1 MEGRTF
7 RQRWDDALDLMY
19 DVRSIVLALRYH
31 GVPFLVLAL
40 MVASYSWSVE
50 AWTSVVNENR
60 ASLGVSIRGFRW
72 VRGMAGDGLQV
83 CKGATKS
90 LTTLYELHT
99 DLAYEYVGGTRVALD
114 SCLGSAELRDVS
126 ASGASEAA
134 AKARALLGA
143 VEDAV
148 EATLAYVAEATLDVC
163 VEAEDDDDALDDLA
177 FLEQQLDEP
186 WDDAAAAPTP
196 ARRRLGD
203 PCDVDV
209 SVDAFEDLAKLSK
222 RTISGAVAYVTALEK
237 FCRRAKNRLE
247 GGNGFLLFG
256 APPNALAFFCD
267 WFEATAATTHSVVNA
282 TAVAFGNA
290 SSAYAGAFS
299 RVGAVGDNGAGSPA
313 MAWVDGLAPATL
325 EAFLDDVLE
334 TADAVDDA
342 LAELPYLDAST
353 LAAVQTRYVCGV
365 ALSAFSELR
374 VETERRAIR
383 TYARVR
389 DGASDALAELYRM
402 ALRASG
408 VTRYG
413 RTQLARAKSYAALTK
428 DVIDFSFDAVST
440 VSDRELGLRRYAAWV
455 YASVF
460 GCNACLLAIPD
471 LLARTAGKGRKGSH
485 FALPVYVLQRSFEVA
500 NFLLVLLMTFLLA
513 AAAVFLEWPFR
524 NVCSHTRS
532 ANVLLRQAVW
542 ALFDKAGD
550 LATAMFSSKTVA
562 SLLDDVDLSV
572 EMTCDLSDGYRGDAR
587 GVFWAA
593 LVAWMVQFYLWYYM
607 SFRFYLSTHH
617 ALRKVLDDGETT
629 LLDLIMD
636 DEDDDE
642 RRKVDKAIDRLPKR
656 VGDRVK
662 RSKVLEKRCPIEL
675 AARRKRHATL
685 RLALRAVDFL
695 DDALDDAATGALKA
709 VDDAARATADV
720 AGAAAAAAL
729 DVADDAASGDLADQ
743 RAGAVASPRVHPA
756 DVT

>member
-1 MEGRTF
+1 
-7 RQRWDDALDLMY
+7 
-19 DVRSIVLALRYH
+19 
-31 GVPFLVLAL
+31 
-40 MVASYSWSVE
+40 
-50 AWTSVVNENR
+50 
-60 ASLGVSIRGFRW
+60 
-72 VRGMAGDGLQV
+72 MAGDGLQV

-203 PCDVDV
+203 LRRDGGD
-209 SVDAFEDLAKLSK
+209 DAF
-222 RTISGAVAYVTALEK
+222 
-237 FCRRAKNRLE
+237 RRQRDGRRLWE
-247 GGNGFLLFG
+247 R
-256 APPNALAFFCD
+256 
-267 WFEATAATTHSVVNA
+267 VVR
-282 TAVAFGNA
+282 VRRVF
-290 SSAYAGAFS
+290 

-342 LAELPYLDAST
+342 LSA
-353 LAAVQTRYVCGV
+353 AAV
-365 ALSAFSELR
+365 L
-374 VETERRAIR
+374 
-383 TYARVR
+383 
-389 DGASDALAELYRM
+389 GAM
-402 ALRASG
+402 ALRAFG

-455 YASVF
+455 WRRLRLQ
-460 GCNACLLAIPD
+460 ACLLAIPD

-562 SLLDDVDLSV
+562 SLLDDVDLS
-572 EMTCDLSDGYRGDAR
+572 
-587 GVFWAA
+587 
-593 LVAWMVQFYLWYYM
+593 FYLWYYM

-642 RRKVDKAIDRLPKR
+642 RRKVDKAIGRLPKR

-729 DVADDAASGDLADQ
+729 DVADDAASGPRRSARRRGRL
-743 RAGAVASPRVHPA
+743 PRVHPA

>member
-196 ARRRLGD
+196 ARRRSATPATSTCPSTPSRISRSCRSARSRG
-203 PCDVDV
+203 P
-209 SVDAFEDLAKLSK
+209 SPTSPRSRSSAGAR
-222 RTISGAVAYVTALEK
+222 RTA
-237 FCRRAKNRLE
+237 E

-389 DGASDALAELYRM
+389 DGASDALAELYKM

-413 RTQLARAKSYAALTK
+413 ETQLARAKSYAALTK

-455 YASVF
+455 CAFVF

-500 NFLLVLLMTFLLA
+500 NFLL
-513 AAAVFLEWPFR
+513 
-524 NVCSHTRS
+524 
-532 ANVLLRQAVW
+532 AVW

-720 AGAAAAAAL
+720 AGAAAAAL
-729 DVADDAASGDLADQ
+729 DVADDAASAD
-743 RAGAVASPRVHPA
+743 AGAVASPRVHPA

>member
-114 SCLGSAELRDVS
+114 SR
-126 ASGASEAA
+126 
-134 AKARALLGA
+134 R
-143 VEDAV
+143 
-148 EATLAYVAEATLDVC
+148 TTTTR
-163 VEAEDDDDALDDLA
+163 DDLA
-177 FLEQQLDEP
+177 LEQQLDEP

-196 ARRRLGD
+196 AAAPRR

-222 RTISGAVAYVTALEK
+222 RTISGPSPTSPLEVLPARRTAW
-237 FCRRAKNRLE
+237 RAATA
-247 GGNGFLLFG
+247 LLFG

-282 TAVAFGNA
+282 TTVAFGNA

-334 TADAVDDA
+334 TADA
-342 LAELPYLDAST
+342 
-353 LAAVQTRYVCGV
+353 TRYVCGV

-389 DGASDALAELYRM
+389 DGASDALAELCKM

-413 RTQLARAKSYAALTK
+413 ETQLARAKSYAALTK

-440 VSDRELGLRRYAAWV
+440 
-455 YASVF
+455 
-460 GCNACLLAIPD
+460 
-471 LLARTAGKGRKGSH
+471 
-485 FALPVYVLQRSFEVA
+485 
-500 NFLLVLLMTFLLA
+500 
-513 AAAVFLEWPFR
+513 
-524 NVCSHTRS
+524 
-532 ANVLLRQAVW
+532 AVW

-662 RSKVLEKRCPIEL
+662 RSKVLEKREL
-675 AARRKRHATL
+675 RKRTAATAVRGDVERVVVAFPL
-685 RLALRAVDFL
+685 ELVVALMREIAQRL
-695 DDALDDAATGALKA
+695 DDVFGPVVDRFDDDAMDT
-709 VDDAARATADV
+709 
-720 AGAAAAAAL
+720 
-729 DVADDAASGDLADQ
+729 
-743 RAGAVASPRVHPA
+743 
-756 DVT
+756 